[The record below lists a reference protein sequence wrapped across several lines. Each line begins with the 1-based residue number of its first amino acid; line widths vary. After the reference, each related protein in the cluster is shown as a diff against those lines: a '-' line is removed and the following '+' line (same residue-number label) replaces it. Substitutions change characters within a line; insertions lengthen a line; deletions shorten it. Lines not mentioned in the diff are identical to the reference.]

1 MFVDVD
7 RFKLINES
15 MGHHAGDAVLQE
27 NRAAPAGH
35 AG

>member
-15 MGHHAGDAVLQE
+15 MGHHAGDAVLQGW
-27 NRAAPAGH
+27 AAPAGH
-35 AG
+35 PG